1 MSKSKAKLHVASKF
15 DVNRLSEQPLFATN
29 PEAALPLL
37 SMIGQAQL
45 SIDDLL
51 GQLSRQFIE
60 QLLVLSAQSVAGA
73 QHKGR
78 HTGEVR
84 WHGSQGGVVNLGQS
98 KMHVKRPRLRTT
110 SGEVAVPAYAA
121 LANDGDLSRRIADI
135 LVCNVSTRKYARVVH
150 RCADELGISKS
161 AVSRQFVKQSAQAWA
176 QLMSRD
182 LRKIDFVAMYVDGVI
197 VAKHHIIAAVGVDA
211 QGSKHVLGLAPGSSE
226 NAKVVKDLLSG
237 LALRGLDL
245 NVPRLWVIDGSK
257 ALRSGIEQLCGKDAK
272 VQRCRIHK
280 IRNVSERLPKDRAEQ
295 VRWLM
300 KQAFKLDAPRGKQ
313 RLKELAK
320 QLKAQHPDAAASV
333 LEGLD
338 EMFTI
343 TDLGL
348 TGELARCL
356 ATTNV
361 IESPNSVVRRVSGR
375 VTNYKDVEMALR
387 WTAAG
392 FMEAEKSF
400 KKLRGHAELK
410 TLIDGLR
417 PNAQQ
422 LKKAAYIH
430 DHRLK
435 PATAVGTSPK
445 S

>member
-1 MSKSKAKLHVASKF
+1 MANTNAKLRVASKF
-15 DVNRLSEQPLFATN
+15 NVNRLSEQPLFATN

-84 WHGSQGGVVNLGQS
+84 WHGSQGGVINLGQS
-98 KMHVKRPRLRTT
+98 KMHVKRPRLRTI

-121 LANDGDLSRRIADI
+121 LTNDGGLSRRIADI

-150 RCADELGISKS
+150 RCVDELGISKS

-182 LRKIDFVAMYVDGVI
+182 LSKIDFVAMYVDGVI

-211 QGSKHVLGLAPGSSE
+211 QGDKHVLGLAPGSSE

-237 LALRGLDL
+237 LAQRGLDL

-257 ALRSGIEQLCGKDAK
+257 ALRSGIEQLCGKDAQ

-300 KQAFKLDAPRGKQ
+300 KQAFKLDAARGKQ

-320 QLKAQHPDAAASV
+320 DLKGQHPDAAASV

-343 TDLGL
+343 TQLGI

-375 VTNYKDVEMALR
+375 VTNYKDAEMALR

-392 FMEAEKSF
+392 FLEAEKSF
-400 KKLRGHAELK
+400 RKLRGYADLK
-410 TLIDGLR
+410 LLINGLR
-417 PNAQQ
+417 PKVQT
-422 LKKAAYIH
+422 LKKAA
-430 DHRLK
+430 
-435 PATAVGTSPK
+435 
-445 S
+445 

>member
-1 MSKSKAKLHVASKF
+1 MAKSIAKLRVASKF
-15 DVNRLSEQPLFATN
+15 NVDQLSEQPLFATN
-29 PEAALPLL
+29 PDSALPLL

-45 SIDDLL
+45 SIEDLL
-51 GQLSRQFIE
+51 GHLSRQFIE

-78 HTGEVR
+78 HTGDVR
-84 WHGSQGGVVNLGQS
+84 WHGSQGGVVNLGKTKLRVQ
-98 KMHVKRPRLRTT
+98 RPRLR
-110 SGEVAVPAYAA
+110 SAGGEVSVPAYDA
-121 LANDGDLSRRIADI
+121 LSKDADLSRRIADI

-150 RCADELGISKS
+150 RSAGELGISKS

-176 QLMSRD
+176 ELMNRD
-182 LRKIDFVAMYVDGVI
+182 LSQIDFVAMYVDGVI

-211 QGSKHVLGLAPGSSE
+211 QGKKHVLGLAPGSSE

-237 LALRGLDL
+237 LAQRGIDL

-280 IRNVSERLPKDRAEQ
+280 IRNVTERLPKDRAEQ

-320 QLKAQHPDAAASV
+320 ELKAQYPDAAGSV
-333 LEGLD
+333 LEGLE

-343 TDLGL
+343 TDLGI

-375 VTNYKDVEMALR
+375 VTNYKDAEMALR

-392 FMEAEKSF
+392 FIEAEKSF
-400 KKLRGHAELK
+400 KKVRGYADLK
-410 TLIDGLR
+410 TLINGLR
-417 PNAQQ
+417 PNPQ
-422 LKKAAYIH
+422 
-430 DHRLK
+430 
-435 PATAVGTSPK
+435 TSRK
-445 S
+445 VA

>member
-1 MSKSKAKLHVASKF
+1 MKQSKPKPRVATQSS
-15 DVNRLSEQPLFATN
+15 VAQLSEQPLFATN

-45 SIDDLL
+45 SIDALL
-51 GQLSRQFIE
+51 GQLSRSFLE
-60 QLLVLSAQSVAGA
+60 QLLVLSEQSVAGA
-73 QHKGR
+73 KHPGR
-78 HTGEVR
+78 QTGEVR
-84 WHGSQGGVVNLGQS
+84 WHGAQGGVVALGHS
-98 KMHVKRPRLRTT
+98 KLQLKRPRLR
-110 SGEVAVPAYAA
+110 SAKGEVEVPAYAA
-121 LANDGDLSRRIADI
+121 LARDGELSRRIADI

-176 QLMSRD
+176 QLMGRD
-182 LRKIDFVAMYVDGVI
+182 LSQIDFVAMYVDGVI
-197 VAKHHIIAAVGVDA
+197 VARHHIIAAVGVDA
-211 QGSKHVLGLAPGSSE
+211 QGDKHVLGLAPGSSE

-237 LALRGLDL
+237 LAQRGLDL
-245 NVPRLWVIDGSK
+245 NMARLWVIDGSK

-280 IRNVSERLPKDRAEQ
+280 IRNVTERLPKDRAEQ

-300 KQAFKLDAPRGKQ
+300 KQAFNLDAVKGKQ
-313 RLKELAK
+313 KIRELARD
-320 QLKAQHPDAAASV
+320 LKAQHPDAAASA

-343 TDLGL
+343 TELGI

-356 ATTNV
+356 ATTTV

-375 VTNYKDVEMALR
+375 VTNYKDAEMALR

-392 FMEAEKSF
+392 FLEAEKSF
-400 KKLRGHAELK
+400 RKLRGHADLK
-410 TLIDGLR
+410 ILINSLR
-417 PNAQQ
+417 PATQQ
-422 LKKAAYIH
+422 LKKAA
-430 DHRLK
+430 
-435 PATAVGTSPK
+435 
-445 S
+445 

>member
-1 MSKSKAKLHVASKF
+1 MANTNAKLRVASKF
-15 DVNRLSEQPLFATN
+15 NVNRLSEQPLFATN

-60 QLLVLSAQSVAGA
+60 QLLVLSAQSVAGSR
-73 QHKGR
+73 HKGR

-98 KMHVKRPRLRTT
+98 KLHVKRPRLRTA

-150 RCADELGISKS
+150 RSADELGISKS

-182 LRKIDFVAMYVDGVI
+182 LSRIDFVAMYVDGVI

-300 KQAFKLDAPRGKQ
+300 KQAFKFDAPRGKQ

-320 QLKAQHPDAAASV
+320 DLKAQHPDAAASV

-343 TDLGL
+343 TELGI

-375 VTNYKDVEMALR
+375 VTNYKDAEMALR

-392 FMEAEKSF
+392 FLEAEKSF
-400 KKLRGHAELK
+400 RKLRGYADLK
-410 TLIDGLR
+410 LLINGLR
-417 PNAQQ
+417 ANVQT
-422 LKKAAYIH
+422 LKKAA
-430 DHRLK
+430 
-435 PATAVGTSPK
+435 
-445 S
+445 

>member
-1 MSKSKAKLHVASKF
+1 MTKSIGKLRVASKF
-15 DVNRLSEQPLFATN
+15 NVDQLSEQPLFATN

-45 SIDDLL
+45 SIEGLL
-51 GQLSRQFIE
+51 GHLSRQFIE

-78 HTGEVR
+78 HTGDVR
-84 WHGSQGGVVNLGQS
+84 WHGSQSGVVNLG
-98 KMHVKRPRLRTT
+98 KAKLHVKRPRLRNST
-110 SGEVAVPAYAA
+110 GEVSVPAYDA
-121 LANDGDLSRRIADI
+121 LSTDGDLSRRIADI

-150 RCADELGISKS
+150 RSADELGISKS

-176 QLMSRD
+176 ELMSRD
-182 LRKIDFVAMYVDGVI
+182 LSQIDFVAMYVDGVI

-211 QGSKHVLGLAPGSSE
+211 QGTKHVLGLAPGSSE

-237 LALRGLDL
+237 LAQRGIDL
-245 NVPRLWVIDGSK
+245 NVPRLWVVDGSK

-280 IRNVSERLPKDRAEQ
+280 IRNVTERLPKDRAEQ

-320 QLKAQHPDAAASV
+320 DLKAQYPDAAGSV

-343 TDLGL
+343 TELGI

-356 ATTNV
+356 TTTNV

-375 VTNYKDVEMALR
+375 VTNYKDAEMALR

-392 FMEAEKSF
+392 FIEAEKSF
-400 KKLRGHAELK
+400 KKVRGYEDLK
-410 TLIDGLR
+410 TLINGLR
-417 PNAQQ
+417 PHLQQ
-422 LKKAAYIH
+422 SRKVA
-430 DHRLK
+430 
-435 PATAVGTSPK
+435 
-445 S
+445 

>member
-1 MSKSKAKLHVASKF
+1 MRKSKPKLQVTSKF
-15 DVNRLSEQPLFATN
+15 NVNQLSHQPLFSTN

-51 GQLSRQFIE
+51 GQLSRSFLE

-73 QHKGR
+73 KHPGR
-78 HTGEVR
+78 QTGDVR
-84 WHGSQGGVVNLGQS
+84 WHGAQGGVVALGHS
-98 KMHVKRPRLRTT
+98 KLQLKRPRLR
-110 SGEVAVPAYAA
+110 SAKGEVEVPAYAA
-121 LANDGDLSRRIADI
+121 LARDGELSRRIADI

-176 QLMSRD
+176 QLMGRD
-182 LRKIDFVAMYVDGVI
+182 LSQIDFVAMYVDGII
-197 VAKHHIIAAVGVDA
+197 VARHHIIAAVGVDA
-211 QGSKHVLGLAPGSSE
+211 QGDKHVLGLAPGSSE

-237 LALRGLDL
+237 LAQRGLDL
-245 NVPRLWVIDGSK
+245 NIARLWVIDGSK

-300 KQAFKLDAPRGKQ
+300 KQAFKLDAPKGRQ
-313 RLKELAK
+313 RLKELAND
-320 QLKAQHPDAAASV
+320 LKAQHPDAAASA

-343 TDLGL
+343 TELGI

-356 ATTNV
+356 GTTNV

-375 VTNYKDVEMALR
+375 VTNYKDAEMALR

-392 FMEAEKSF
+392 FLEAEKSF
-400 KKLRGHAELK
+400 RKLRGHDDLK
-410 TLIDGLR
+410 ILINSLR
-417 PNAQQ
+417 PATQQ
-422 LKKAAYIH
+422 LKKAA
-430 DHRLK
+430 
-435 PATAVGTSPK
+435 
-445 S
+445 

>member
-1 MSKSKAKLHVASKF
+1 MAKSKAKLHVASKF
-15 DVNRLSEQPLFATN
+15 NVDQLSEQPLFAAN
-29 PEAALPLL
+29 PQAALPLL

-60 QLLVLSAQSVAGA
+60 ELLVLSAQSVAGA

-78 HTGEVR
+78 HTGDVR
-84 WHGSQGGVVNLGQS
+84 WHGSQGGVVNLGQA
-98 KMHVKRPRLRTT
+98 KMQLKRPRLRTS
-110 SGEVAVPAYAA
+110 SGEVPVPAYAA
-121 LANDGDLSRRIADI
+121 LANDGNLSRRIADI

-161 AVSRQFVKQSAQAWA
+161 AVSRQFVKQSAQAMA

-182 LRKIDFVAMYVDGVI
+182 LSKQDFVAMYVDGVI

-300 KQAFKLDAPRGKQ
+300 KQAFKLDATRGKQ
-313 RLKELAK
+313 RFKELAK
-320 QLKAQHPDAAASV
+320 DLKAQHPDAAASV

-392 FMEAEKSF
+392 FLEAEKSF
-400 KKLRGHAELK
+400 KKLRGHADLK

-422 LKKAAYIH
+422 LKKAA
-430 DHRLK
+430 
-435 PATAVGTSPK
+435 
-445 S
+445 

>member
-1 MSKSKAKLHVASKF
+1 MAKSIAKLHVARKSNV
-15 DVNRLSEQPLFATN
+15 DQLREQALFSSN

-60 QLLVLSAQSVAGA
+60 HMLVLSAQSVAGV

-84 WHGSQGGVVNLGQS
+84 WHGSQSGVVRLGQS
-98 KMHVKRPRLRTT
+98 KMHVKRPRLRATD
-110 SGEVAVPAYAA
+110 GEVAVPAYAA
-121 LANDGDLSRRIADI
+121 LANDGNLSQRIADI

-176 QLMSRD
+176 ELMSRD
-182 LRKIDFVAMYVDGVI
+182 LSKTDFVAMYVDGVI
-197 VAKHHIIAAVGVDA
+197 VGKHHIIAAVGVDA

-226 NAKVVKDLLSG
+226 NAKVVKDLLTGLSG
-237 LALRGLDL
+237 RGLDL
-245 NVPRLWVIDGSK
+245 NIARLWVIDGSK
-257 ALRSGIEQLCGKDAK
+257 AL
-272 VQRCRIHK
+272 RCRIHK
-280 IRNVSERLPKDRAEQ
+280 IRNVSERLPKDRGEQ

-300 KQAFKLDAPRGKQ
+300 KQAFKLDAVAGKL
-313 RLKELAK
+313 RLKELARS
-320 QLKAQHPDAAASV
+320 LKAQHPDAAASV

-343 TDLGL
+343 TELGI

-375 VTNYKDVEMALR
+375 VTNYKDAEMALR

-392 FMEAEKSF
+392 FLEAEKSF
-400 KKLRGHAELK
+400 RKLRGHADLK
-410 TLIDGLR
+410 ILINGLR
-417 PNAQQ
+417 PAIQQ
-422 LKKAAYIH
+422 LRKAA
-430 DHRLK
+430 
-435 PATAVGTSPK
+435 
-445 S
+445 

>member
-1 MSKSKAKLHVASKF
+1 MRKSKPKLQVTSKF
-15 DVNRLSEQPLFATN
+15 NVNQLSHQPLFSTN

-51 GQLSRQFIE
+51 GQLSRSFLE

-73 QHKGR
+73 KHPGR
-78 HTGEVR
+78 QSGDVR
-84 WHGSQGGVVNLGQS
+84 WHGAQGGVVALGHS
-98 KMHVKRPRLRTT
+98 KLQLKRPRLR
-110 SGEVAVPAYAA
+110 SAKGEVEVPAYAA
-121 LANDGDLSRRIADI
+121 LARDGELSRRIADI

-176 QLMSRD
+176 QLMGRD
-182 LRKIDFVAMYVDGVI
+182 LSQIDFVAMYVDGII
-197 VAKHHIIAAVGVDA
+197 VARHHIIAAVGVDA
-211 QGSKHVLGLAPGSSE
+211 QGDKHVLGLAPGSSE

-237 LALRGLDL
+237 LAQRGLDL
-245 NVPRLWVIDGSK
+245 NIARLWVIDGSK

-300 KQAFKLDAPRGKQ
+300 KQAFKLDAPKGRQ
-313 RLKELAK
+313 RLKELAND
-320 QLKAQHPDAAASV
+320 LKAQHPDAAASM
-333 LEGLD
+333 LEGMD
-338 EMFTI
+338 EMFTS
-343 TDLGL
+343 TELGI

-356 ATTNV
+356 GTTNV

-375 VTNYKDVEMALR
+375 VTNYKDAEMALR

-392 FMEAEKSF
+392 FLEAEKSF
-400 KKLRGHAELK
+400 RKLRGHDDLK
-410 TLIDGLR
+410 ILINSLR
-417 PNAQQ
+417 PATQQ
-422 LKKAAYIH
+422 LKKAA
-430 DHRLK
+430 
-435 PATAVGTSPK
+435 
-445 S
+445 

>member
-1 MSKSKAKLHVASKF
+1 MNKSKAKLHVANKF
-15 DVNRLSEQPLFATN
+15 NVNQVSEQPLFAAN
-29 PEAALPLL
+29 PEAVLPLL

-73 QHKGR
+73 PHKGR
-78 HTGEVR
+78 HTGDVR

-98 KMHVKRPRLRTT
+98 KLRVQRPRL
-110 SGEVAVPAYAA
+110 SGAKGEVAVPAYAA
-121 LANDGDLSRRIADI
+121 LVNDGDLSRRIADI

-176 QLMSRD
+176 QLMARD
-182 LRKIDFVAMYVDGVI
+182 LSLIDFVAMYVDGII

-211 QGSKHVLGLAPGSSE
+211 QGNKHVLGLAPGSSE
-226 NAKVVKDLLSG
+226 NAKVVKDLLSD
-237 LALRGLDL
+237 LARRGIDL

-300 KQAFKLDAPRGKQ
+300 KQAFKLDAPKGKQ

-320 QLKAQHPDAAASV
+320 DLKAQHPDAAASV
-333 LEGLD
+333 IEGMD

-343 TDLGL
+343 TELGI

-375 VTNYKDVEMALR
+375 VTNYKDAEMALR

-392 FMEAEKSF
+392 FLEAEKSF
-400 KKLRGHAELK
+400 KKLRGHADLK
-410 TLIDGLR
+410 ILINGLR
-417 PNAQQ
+417 PNSQQ
-422 LKKAAYIH
+422 LKKAA
-430 DHRLK
+430 
-435 PATAVGTSPK
+435 
-445 S
+445 

>member
-1 MSKSKAKLHVASKF
+1 MNKSKAKLHVANKF
-15 DVNRLSEQPLFATN
+15 NVNQVSEQPLFAAN
-29 PEAALPLL
+29 PEAVLPVL

-45 SIDDLL
+45 SIDELL

-73 QHKGR
+73 PHKGR
-78 HTGEVR
+78 HTGDVR

-98 KMHVKRPRLRTT
+98 KLRVQRPRLRGAK
-110 SGEVAVPAYAA
+110 GEVAVPAYAA
-121 LANDGDLSRRIADI
+121 LVNDGDLSRRIADI

-176 QLMSRD
+176 QLMARD
-182 LRKIDFVAMYVDGVI
+182 LSLIDFVAMYVDGII

-211 QGSKHVLGLAPGSSE
+211 QGNKHVLGLAPGSSE
-226 NAKVVKDLLSG
+226 NAKVVKDLLSD
-237 LALRGLDL
+237 LARRGIDL

-300 KQAFKLDAPRGKQ
+300 KQAFKLDAPKGKQ

-320 QLKAQHPDAAASV
+320 DLKAQHPDAAASV
-333 LEGLD
+333 IEGMD

-343 TDLGL
+343 TELGI

-375 VTNYKDVEMALR
+375 VTNYKDAEMALR

-392 FMEAEKSF
+392 FLEAEKSF
-400 KKLRGHAELK
+400 KKLRGHADLK
-410 TLIDGLR
+410 ILINGLR
-417 PNAQQ
+417 PNSQQ
-422 LKKAAYIH
+422 LKKAA
-430 DHRLK
+430 
-435 PATAVGTSPK
+435 
-445 S
+445 

>member
-1 MSKSKAKLHVASKF
+1 MAKSKAKLHVASKF
-15 DVNRLSEQPLFATN
+15 NVDQLSEQPLFAAH
-29 PEAALPLL
+29 PDAALPLL
-37 SMIGQAQL
+37 SMIGNAQL

-60 QLLVLSAQSVAGA
+60 QLLVLSARSVAGS

-98 KMHVKRPRLRTT
+98 KMHVKRPRLRTS
-110 SGEVAVPAYAA
+110 SGEVPVPAYAA
-121 LANDGDLSRRIADI
+121 LANDDDLSRRIANI

-150 RCADELGISKS
+150 RCTDELGISKS

-182 LRKIDFVAMYVDGVI
+182 LSKIDFVAMYVDGII

-320 QLKAQHPDAAASV
+320 DLKAQHPDAASSV

-343 TDLGL
+343 TDLGI

-400 KKLRGHAELK
+400 KKLRGYADLK

-422 LKKAAYIH
+422 LKKAA
-430 DHRLK
+430 
-435 PATAVGTSPK
+435 
-445 S
+445 